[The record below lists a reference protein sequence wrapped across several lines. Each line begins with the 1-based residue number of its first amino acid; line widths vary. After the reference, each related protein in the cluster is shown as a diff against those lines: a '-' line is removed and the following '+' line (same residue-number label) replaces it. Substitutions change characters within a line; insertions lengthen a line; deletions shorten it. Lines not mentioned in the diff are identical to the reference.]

1 MEMDNN
7 NGFNAEVVEKGR
19 ESDREQSGNP
29 GETHS
34 GRAGCDPVMPAVHIA
49 VYGEQVR
56 LMSSVNKV

>member
-1 MEMDNN
+1 MRWMDN

-29 GETHS
+29 GETHTR
-34 GRAGCDPVMPAVHIA
+34 GGPVVTLRCPPVHIA

-56 LMSSVNKV
+56 LMSVRQ